1 MDCKYINKA
10 VVVVWYVPG
19 TDEVVVGYV
28 TGPVSETDELFDAK
42 ITKINLKK
50 KKSSKHST

>member
-42 ITKINLKK
+42 ITKINL
-50 KKSSKHST
+50 